1 MSRFGVEKACFDLRE
16 PSNEALFCDRRDEFL
31 ARYPL
36 SPDERGAIAR
46 GDVGTLLTMDV
57 CYGAL
62 GELMRVFRYDVET
75 YVTKLRQSAGR
86 MSIWLQPKPITPQV
100 KLVPSVL
107 CFMIYRS
114 ALIAGGL

>member
-16 PSNEALFCDRRDEFL
+16 PSNEALFRDRRDEFL

-36 SPDERGAIAR
+36 STDERSAIAR
-46 GDVGTLLTMDV
+46 GDVGALLTRDV

-75 YVTKLRQSAGR
+75 YVTRLRASAGLPASQPQLDVLRARSAGR
-86 MSIWLQPKPITPQV
+86 K
-100 KLVPSVL
+100 
-107 CFMIYRS
+107 R
-114 ALIAGGL
+114 AG